1 MATWVDKLWL
11 KIGIRIVNI
20 VKIFLIENHVVD
32 IMKHFSQRLVGSVRG
47 YCRHLPLHVIES
59 EGDDLK
65 IISQLELLE
74 TIKVWDS
81 VNNDDVWPLAQAR
94 ILGAMRDHIRYLTR
108 TDPTR
113 VYDWILDSASDYTS
127 VKEKKH
133 YVDEIDNDEQL
144 DQALAVLTDKER
156 RVVLAHAKM
165 DLTFKVIGQQLA
177 LSESQASR
185 IYKQA
190 IVKMRKVMN
199 VEG

>member
-1 MATWVDKLWL
+1 MAVWVDKLWD
-11 KIGIRIVNI
+11 KIGIKIVNFLK
-20 VKIFLIENHVVD
+20 VFLIENHVVD
-32 IMKHFSQRLVGSVRG
+32 IMKHFSRRLIGVVRG

-65 IISQLELLE
+65 TISQLELLE

-81 VNNDDVWPLAQAR
+81 INNEDVWPLAQAR
-94 ILGAMRDHIRYLTR
+94 IVGAMRDHIRYLTR

-113 VYDWILDSASDYTS
+113 VYDWILDSASDYMS
-127 VKEKKH
+127 AKKETH
-133 YVDEIDNDEQL
+133 YVDTIDNDDQL
-144 DQALAVLTDKER
+144 DQALAVLSDKER
-156 RVVLAHAKM
+156 RVVLSHAKQ
-165 DLTFKVIGQQLA
+165 DLTFKVIGEQLK

-199 VEG
+199 MD